1 MAANSPEPLHYDMQA
16 VEQDYVKTYGMFMKA
31 GAIGVVGAVIY
42 FFALAVYLGGWSH
55 THSDDFVRD
64 FAADGR
70 IAYEYKGTKLPMF
83 ENPALAEQTANSR
96 PLNSSEPQPAK
107 KAN

>member
-1 MAANSPEPLHYDMQA
+1 MADKLHYDMQA
-16 VEQDYVKTYGMFMKA
+16 VEKDYTATYRMFMKA
-31 GAIGVVGAVIY
+31 GAIGIVGAVLY

-64 FAADGR
+64 FATDGR
-70 IAYEYKGTKLPMF
+70 VEIDYKGTKLPMF
-83 ENPALAEQTANSR
+83 ENPALAEKTANSR

-107 KAN
+107 PQPAKE